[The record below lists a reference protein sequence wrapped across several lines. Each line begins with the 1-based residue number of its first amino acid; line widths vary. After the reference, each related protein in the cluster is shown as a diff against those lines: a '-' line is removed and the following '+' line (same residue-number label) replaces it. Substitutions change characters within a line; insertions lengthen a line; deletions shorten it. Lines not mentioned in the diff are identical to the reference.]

1 MKKYFLSFADL
12 RLKNAADRLKLQA
25 ESMEVFDN
33 ILIYNETDLDQGF
46 REKYADKLKPD
57 TTGFGYYCWKPQIIY
72 QVLNQMNDGDI
83 LLYADV
89 GCHLNYNGKT
99 RLLEY
104 FYKITNSITGIL
116 GFRVKMENT
125 TLIHDGRPLYQWIE
139 KEFAKGD
146 LLDYFEVRNS
156 TDIVDTEIYAAGIIF
171 FKKTQL
177 SMNVV
182 KSWLDTFEHDFS
194 LIDNSSSKTDN
205 LSGFKVNRHDQSI
218 FSILCKL
225 NNIEYVSYYEVDLP
239 LKGRKQDWFSLK
251 EYPIW
256 AMRDKT

>member
-1 MKKYFLSFADL
+1 MKKYFLTFADTRL
-12 RLKNAADRLKLQA
+12 RNAADRLKLQA
-25 ESMEVFDN
+25 ESLEVFDN
-33 ILIYNETDLDQGF
+33 IIIYNETDLDQGF
-46 REKYADKLKPD
+46 REKYVDKLLFDMP
-57 TTGFGYYCWKPQIIY
+57 GFGFYCWKPQAIY
-72 QVLNQMNDGDI
+72 QVLQQMELNDI

-89 GCHLNYNGKT
+89 GCHLNLNGKA

-104 FYKITNSITGIL
+104 FNMIMNSEKGIL
-116 GFRVKMENT
+116 GFRVRMENT

-139 KEFAKGD
+139 KEFAKGH
-146 LLDYFEVRNS
+146 LLDYFGVRNS

-177 SMNVV
+177 SLNVV

-194 LIDNSSSKTDN
+194 LIDNSPSKTAN
-205 LSGFKVNRHDQSI
+205 LPEFKTYRHDQSI

-225 NNIEYVSYYEVDLP
+225 NDIEYVSYYEVDLP
-239 LKGRKQDWFSLK
+239 LKGRKQDWVGLRQ
-251 EYPIW
+251 YPIW